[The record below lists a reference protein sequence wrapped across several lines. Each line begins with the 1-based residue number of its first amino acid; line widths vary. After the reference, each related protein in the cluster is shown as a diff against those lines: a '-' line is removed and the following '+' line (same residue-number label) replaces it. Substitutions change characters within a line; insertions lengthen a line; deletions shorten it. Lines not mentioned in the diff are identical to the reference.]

1 MVGCSCVLGMRL
13 SLQSVINQA
22 GLCHLAGRVMRLEC
36 RSAAVAAAETRL
48 FCEAASGM
56 RGLVFF
62 ASGFIRREEV
72 SCKDRE
78 PCLILAQN
86 AM

>member
-1 MVGCSCVLGMRL
+1 
-13 SLQSVINQA
+13 
-22 GLCHLAGRVMRLEC
+22 MRLEC
-36 RSAAVAAAETRL
+36 RSAAVAAAETKL